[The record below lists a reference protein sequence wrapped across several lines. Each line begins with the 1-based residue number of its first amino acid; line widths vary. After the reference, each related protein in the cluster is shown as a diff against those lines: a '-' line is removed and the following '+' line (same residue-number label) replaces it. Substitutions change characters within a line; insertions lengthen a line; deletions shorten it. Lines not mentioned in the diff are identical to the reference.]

1 MNPNESFT
9 RPTPLDLAAMRL
21 VEAHD
26 AGDLEAL
33 AALWAS
39 AARDPVLGEH
49 LTRVEAGLLA
59 EMDAVGEVETIRLTA
74 ADIADR
80 LRLAEKR
87 RAPEETRVIDRLAAC
102 EEELPDSITMKVVRG
117 LWEKLGLGASGTLA
131 REFLENATALLLGTG
146 GQQRVALMAARAVRK
161 GRKKLS

>member
-1 MNPNESFT
+1 MKPHNPINK
-9 RPTPLDLAAMRL
+9 PTPLDLAAMRL

-26 AGDLEAL
+26 AGDLETL
-33 AALWAS
+33 ASLWAS
-39 AARDPVLGEH
+39 AASDPVLGEH

-59 EMDAVGEVETIRLTA
+59 EMDAVGEVESIRLTA

-80 LRLAEKR
+80 LRNAEKR
-87 RAPEETRVIDRLAAC
+87 RAPEETRVIDRLATC
-102 EEELPDSITMKVVRG
+102 EEELPASITMKVVRG
-117 LWEKLGLGASGTLA
+117 LWEKLGLGAAGTLA
-131 REFLENATALLLGTG
+131 SEFMENATALLLGMG